1 MPVSIL
7 NFLSTDFDFT
17 LSKDNKA
24 CTPSYNGDK
33 PLIFE
38 PIDGLLTF
46 YSNEEKIFLK
56 IPNSIY
62 HFLHDVLPTMLKLF
76 EFNNNVL
83 FILDF
88 TAMKD
93 SAYDKNIFNFT
104 NKILKDYDI
113 KHEIIYDMSY
123 NSIPEEA
130 STTAG
135 IQNLI
140 NLNNFY
146 YRDFRSIDHTH
157 SGLLNKY
164 FDRYI
169 VNKTAKP
176 YKKVFVSRQLSKADK
191 AITVKPEWNNRF
203 TRNFVERI
211 DSEKKIVNFFSS
223 SGFEI
228 VYPEN
233 FNSIEEQINYFYEVK
248 TIASLSGGSLSNA
261 IFMQENT
268 NMIEIISTMMSPFSH
283 PETKVLDWQ
292 EYHGHFYS
300 AIAFQKR
307 QNYFG
312 INSIDASSD
321 IIIDRLSKYPMNIL
335 LGDDL

>member
-1 MPVSIL
+1 MPVSII

-17 LSKDNKA
+17 ISKDNKS
-24 CTPSYNGDK
+24 CTPSFNGDK
-33 PLIFE
+33 PLMFE
-38 PIDGLLTF
+38 PIEGLPTF
-46 YSNEEKIFLK
+46 YSEEEKIFLK

-93 SAYDKNIFNFT
+93 NAYDKNIFNFT
-104 NKILKDYDI
+104 NKILKDYNI
-113 KHEIIYDMSY
+113 KHKILYDMSY
-123 NSIPEEA
+123 NIIPKEA
-130 STTAG
+130 ETTAG

-140 NLNNFY
+140 NMNNFY
-146 YRDFRSIDHTH
+146 YRDFRSIDHIY

-164 FDRYI
+164 FSKYI
-169 VNKTAKP
+169 INKNIKP
-176 YKKVFVSRQLSKADK
+176 HKKVFVSRMLNKTDDK
-191 AITVKPEWNNRF
+191 VIVKPEWDTKF
-203 TRNFVERI
+203 TRSFVERI
-211 DSEKKIVNFFSS
+211 DDEQKLANFFSNH
-223 SGFEI
+223 GFEI

-233 FNSIEEQINYFYEVK
+233 FDSLEEQLNYFYEVK
-248 TIASLSGGSLSNA
+248 TIASLSGGSLSNS
-261 IFMQENT
+261 IFMQEGT
-268 NMIEIISTMMSPFSH
+268 NMIEIVSTMMSPFNY
-283 PETKVLDWQ
+283 PETNIVDWQ

-300 AIAFQKR
+300 SIAFQKR

-312 INSIDASSD
+312 INNINASSD
-321 IIIDRLSKYPMNIL
+321 IIIDRLSRHPLITL